1 MSVWENS
8 RNSVGPG
15 VGLEDAQLGVSDPNS
30 CAEMELG
37 CPTGWQS
44 LLPGAFLDPS
54 GAGESLS
61 VSTQVWAGLLLKKR
75 RSRWKGGVRWK
86 CTMS

>member
-1 MSVWENS
+1 M
-8 RNSVGPG
+8 GPG
-15 VGLEDAQLGVSDPNS
+15 VGPEDAQLGVPGPGS

-37 CPTGWQS
+37 CPAAWQS
-44 LLPGAFLDPS
+44 LLPGAFLAPA
-54 GAGESLS
+54 GAGEGLS
-61 VSTQVWAGLLLKKR
+61 VSTQVWVGLLLKKR